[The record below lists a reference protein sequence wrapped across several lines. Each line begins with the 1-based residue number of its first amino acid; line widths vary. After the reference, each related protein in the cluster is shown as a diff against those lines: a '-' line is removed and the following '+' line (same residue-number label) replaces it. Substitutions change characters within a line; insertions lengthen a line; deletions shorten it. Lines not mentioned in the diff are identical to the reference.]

1 MGYVFH
7 VNVRGALFLLWFML
21 IAPAFAGSIE
31 PVRAALT
38 SADNEITLAAEF
50 TVALGP
56 RLEEVISRSVPL
68 HFKLEF
74 TLSQPRWY
82 WTDEHL
88 VHHITLY
95 RLTYNPLMRQYRLSK
110 ESGLHQNFT
119 ALSDALRTLSRV
131 GALLVASSS
140 SLKLGGTYAC
150 AVRLS
155 LDRSL
160 LPKPLQI
167 DALTDRDWQV
177 NTQILRWPC
186 TIESVKDE

>member
-1 MGYVFH
+1 MKRYF
-7 VNVRGALFLLWFML
+7 LLLWFL
-21 IAPAFAGSIE
+21 LPSPAGAGSIE

-38 SADNEITLAAEF
+38 LGDNDVTLAAEF
-50 TVALGP
+50 TVNLGT

-82 WTDEHL
+82 WTDEQL
-88 VHHITLY
+88 VQHTTLY

-110 ESGLHQNFT
+110 ESGLHQNFAT
-119 ALSDALRTLSRV
+119 LSDALRSLSRV
-131 GALLVASSS
+131 GALPVATLSSI
-140 SLKLGGTYAC
+140 KPKETYAC
-150 AVRLS
+150 AIRLS

-177 NTQILRWPC
+177 DALPLRWLC
-186 TIESVKDE
+186 AIQELTRDE